1 MHLRID
7 RFFLFFQLEDCVD
20 DEEGVIYELVG
31 VVSHVSDPR
40 FPDKNNLVACI
51 KVGPSYHVRAKV
63 SSVSHWYLLNDIRY
77 VLESLAVYC

>member
-1 MHLRID
+1 M
-7 RFFLFFQLEDCVD
+7 V
-20 DEEGVIYELVG
+20 YELVG

-77 VLESLAVYC
+77 VSENNTKNSNHTLFVIYKYLILICEC